1 MQIHS
6 KLNKIKDLLMRV
18 KMSTHSPSLQSCQA
32 LHHHITTVLC
42 EKDDLI
48 GVDKLDVQEAIDYAE
63 RELTEHQKASLQ
75 IYAKN
80 KQSIDQVLEQISAGL
95 TELQVGEKDSSVIGL
110 HEE

>member
-1 MQIHS
+1 M
-6 KLNKIKDLLMRV
+6 M
-18 KMSTHSPSLQSCQA
+18 
-32 LHHHITTVLC
+32 VLC
-42 EKDDLI
+42 ERNDLI

-95 TELQVGEKDSSVIGL
+95 TELQVGENDCSMIGL
-110 HEE
+110 HQE